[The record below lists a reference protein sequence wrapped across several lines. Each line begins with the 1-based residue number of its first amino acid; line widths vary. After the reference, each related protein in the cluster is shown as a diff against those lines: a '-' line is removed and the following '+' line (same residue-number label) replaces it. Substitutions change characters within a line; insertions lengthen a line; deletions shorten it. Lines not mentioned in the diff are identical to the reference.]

1 MEYPSALSSSRRS
14 SSLNRLNTTVR
25 RLPDKACRISS
36 MDETVLTE
44 GYCKRGI
51 CKQWSYLLAIPTKNI
66 EVVRYLSIFQNIVG
80 YADAV
85 QRTPVVS
92 HDASSEHTNRRHA
105 DLVRVDKLAELRIIS
120 WYL

>member
-1 MEYPSALSSSRRS
+1 
-14 SSLNRLNTTVR
+14 
-25 RLPDKACRISS
+25 

-44 GYCKRGI
+44 GYRKRAI
-51 CKQWSYLLAIPTKNI
+51 SKQRSNLLVIPTKNI
-66 EVVRYLSIFQNIVG
+66 AVVHYLSIFQDIVG
-80 YADAV
+80 YAGAV

-105 DLVRVDKLAELRIIS
+105 DLVSVDKLAELRIVS